1 VSLGPLM
8 TDIAG
13 TGLTQPDRELLASP
27 AVGGVILFARNYESP
42 AQLSSL
48 TADIHALRTP
58 PLIVAV
64 DQEGGRVQRFRDGF
78 TPLPPAHRIG
88 RHYDLDP
95 ALGRALAED
104 AGYVMA
110 GELLACGVDLSFAPV
125 LDVARGVSEVI
136 GDRAWH
142 ADPEIV
148 GVLGQACMAGM
159 RAAGMAAVGK
169 HFPGHG
175 AVVADSHVS
184 LPVDKRFYED
194 IEEDIAPFA
203 RLVRAGIAGIM
214 MAHVVYPDVDD
225 APASLSRRWIADVLR
240 GRLDFRGVVY
250 SDDLSMAGA
259 AVAGDAADRARAAL
273 AAGCDV
279 LLVCNDRAA
288 AERVAELLAGHSDP
302 VSQVRLARMHGRR
315 HDAPDDP
322 RRAEAVERLA
332 RLGETPPLRLHT

>member
-1 VSLGPLM
+1 MTLGPLM
-8 TDIAG
+8 IDVEG
-13 TGLTQPDRELLASP
+13 LELTQAERELLASP
-27 AVGGVILFARNYESP
+27 AVGGVILFARNYASP
-42 AQLSSL
+42 AQLSKL

-64 DQEGGRVQRFRDGF
+64 DQEGGRIQRFREGF
-78 TPLPPAHRIG
+78 TALPSAHRIG
-88 RHYDLDP
+88 REYDLDP
-95 ALGRALAED
+95 AAGRALAED
-104 AGYVMA
+104 TGYVMA
-110 GELLACGVDLSFAPV
+110 SELLACGVDLSFAPV
-125 LDVARGVSEVI
+125 LDLARGVSEVI

-142 ADPEIV
+142 ADPEVV
-148 GVLGQACMAGM
+148 GILGQACMAGM

-184 LPVDKRFYED
+184 VPVDKRFYED

-214 MAHVVYPDVDD
+214 MAHVVYPDVDA
-225 APASLSRRWIADVLR
+225 APASLSRRWIGDVLR

-259 AVAGDAADRARAAL
+259 AVAGDVAARARAAL

-279 LLVCNDRAA
+279 LLVCNDRPA
-288 AERVAELLAGHSDP
+288 AERLVELLEDYSNP

-315 HDAPDDP
+315 HDAAGDA
-322 RRAEAVERLA
+322 RRAEAVQRLA
-332 RLGETPPLRLHT
+332 RLGETPPLKLHT